1 MWLIYLWDGT
11 IYTTSSDYQVEYLE
25 EVYDVQSV
33 TFTDH
38 VQYAL
43 DKADYVIE

>member
-1 MWLIYLWDGT
+1 MWLIYLHDGT
-11 IYTTSSDYQVEYLE
+11 IYATSSDYQVKYLE
-25 EVYDVQSV
+25 ENYEVQAV
-33 TFTDH
+33 TFTDY